1 MTGMENVPDASAV
14 VFAWMALSTR
24 IITEVLLPNPEPVTV
39 TAEPGGPAE
48 GYNVILPAAL
58 ASFT

>member
-14 VFAWMALSTR
+14 AFAWTALSTR
-24 IITEVLLPNPEPVTV
+24 MVTEVLLPNPEPVTV

-48 GYNVILPAAL
+48 GDKVMLPSAPAT
-58 ASFT
+58 SM